1 MARLLYPFLLLGCD
15 GVDRNQLQVKQIATL
30 LEENKDLQSQLANV
44 QGQLQEILAKRE
56 ADANELKKKSFREA
70 TLDGELQAL
79 RAQASES
86 MILRLRVTELEHKL
100 READAK
106 EQQQVGSQLNM
117 FTNDFL
123 AKLLMLLQG
132 LSF

>member
-1 MARLLYPFLLLGCD
+1 M
-15 GVDRNQLQVKQIATL
+15 ATL

-106 EQQQVGSQLNM
+106 EQQQVGSQLKM
-117 FTNDFL
+117 FTYGFL

-132 LSF
+132 LSCCNMSLDNHILICCEERVCP

>member
-1 MARLLYPFLLLGCD
+1 M
-15 GVDRNQLQVKQIATL
+15 ATL
-30 LEENKDLQSQLANV
+30 LEENKELQSQLANV

-106 EQQQVGSQLNM
+106 EQQQVGFQLKM
-117 FTNDFL
+117 FTYGFL

-132 LSF
+132 LSCCNRSLDNHILICCGE

>member
-1 MARLLYPFLLLGCD
+1 M
-15 GVDRNQLQVKQIATL
+15 ATL

-44 QGQLQEILAKRE
+44 QGKLQEILAKRE

-106 EQQQVGSQLNM
+106 EQQQVGSQLM
-117 FTNDFL
+117 FTYHFWLNY
-123 AKLLMLLQG
+123 
-132 LSF
+132 